1 MEAAGRGIEAV
12 IFAVASVALIALLV
26 SVIPV
31 SEQEY
36 TTRYEAYQS
45 GETAREQARQETERV
60 QAEQWNST
68 LRTWAWPTAAAVVL
82 VVVAVQAGRSYRHK
96 ESEQTKR
103 RALLVWYVAN
113 CLPPGTN
120 VQIGTWRGELA
131 VINHDDGEI
140 IPYSVASLEVGGRR
154 LLTD

>member
-1 MEAAGRGIEAV
+1 MEDFWRLCGFIVYCAACA
-12 IFAVASVALIALLV
+12 ALLV
-26 SVIPV
+26 IIAMALPGV
-31 SEQEY
+31 EAEHTARYNMQQQQE
-36 TTRYEAYQS
+36 TL
-45 GETAREQARQETERV
+45 REQARQQGETARW
-60 QAEQWNST
+60 QAT
-68 LRTWAWPTAAAVVL
+68 TAAAPWVIAAGGLTAVL
-82 VVVAVQAGRSYRHK
+82 IVAAVQVGRSHRHAQ
-96 ESEQTKR
+96 SEQTKR

>member
-1 MEAAGRGIEAV
+1 MSSFWRLCGFIVYVAACLAV
-12 IFAVASVALIALLV
+12 LVIMTLAVVE
-26 SVIPV
+26 
-31 SEQEY
+31 SEGEQ
-36 TTRYEAYQS
+36 TTRYTAQQQQ
-45 GETAREQARQETERV
+45 ETLRERERQATERV
-60 QAEQWNST
+60 QAEQWGDT